1 VNRNYHASG
10 LRSRMSEF
18 QDSVGGSV
26 TGRRL
31 KVFFLAAM
39 VLAAAGTLYYFGSAT
54 RVVQAKGSQ
63 SPTPRSV
70 SPVSI
75 PMFFEANQGQTDPR
89 VKFLSRGHGYSL
101 FLTANEALLNLHVE
115 TRPSAS
121 PSAWARN
128 VIRMRLDGANS
139 AARVSGAELLPGKS
153 NYFIGNDPS
162 KWHRNIAQY
171 ARVNYESVYPG
182 VDLTYYGKQ
191 GQLEYDFRVAPGADP
206 NKIALTFEG
215 ASTRLDGG
223 DLVLS
228 TSHGDV
234 HFHAPYIYQ
243 PDGNTKERVVGS
255 FRQLADHKIGFQI
268 GDYDRDRE
276 LVIDPI
282 LSYSTYLGGSGT
294 EASVQVAVDSSLNI
308 YVAGATDSLDFP
320 LSQAPNPTPIQSTRN
335 GPQNL
340 FIAKLNPSAA
350 TPADQ
355 LAFATYLGGNEV
367 DTPAGLAVDGA
378 GDIYVAGITT
388 SSNFPTTTNAF
399 QQSAAEAGTHGFV
412 TRIGFS
418 GTVYSLSYSTYL
430 AGTNAAHNAADLVT
444 GLAIDSKKDVFV
456 TGTTTSTDATTGFP
470 ATANGYQVTSFA
482 ANQFFASKINTAGS
496 GSSSM
501 LYSSYFGGVNP
512 ANAQIS
518 GGGIA
523 VDNGG
528 NFYITGATSFL
539 FDPSASADSP
549 RTNFPIRNAQQACL
563 DQAPSVTT
571 CDLTL
576 TAQDA
581 FLAKINPG
589 RVGDAGLIYSTYL
602 GGSQDDAGIAVAV
615 DSASNA
621 YVTGK
626 TLSSDWTPPTSPT
639 PFQSTFING
648 GANIFDAF
656 IAKIGNPS
664 GSTTFPLTYFT
675 YLGGSGD
682 DIGRA
687 IAVDTVQTVHVT
699 GSSSSGDL
707 VPLDP
712 LTIQPVFRGPID
724 AFVAEIITTA
734 SGRAVGDYL
743 TFLGG
748 TQPDIGTGIALDASN
763 TVYVSGQTSSTDF
776 PIPPSPAPPPFQGQL
791 NPSGLPDAFV
801 ARIGA
806 ISGFVYDPTTPL
818 TVSPSPASA
827 GNQVTITFNFV
838 NNGPDPAAKVVFSGA
853 FPSTGVTFNSAT
865 ATPGGTCQTPVN
877 ATVVC
882 QIGNVAV
889 AGKASVTV
897 VLTPLVGTTSVDV
910 TPSLSVNGGGFTTF
924 TCPLSPC
931 PLPVNVTDFAISA
944 APTSVTINA
953 GESTSYL
960 VTLSPTSNTGY
971 ASAISMSDTG
981 LPTAS
986 TGTFTSTSVTISG
999 NSPATTTLN
1008 IKTTARPVNT
1018 GRLLRGGPLYA
1029 TWLPVGGLSLLGLGI
1044 GAGCKRRRWLAGILL
1059 GLLAGLIVLQAA
1071 CGSSSST
1078 PAPTS
1083 GTPAGTYTVTITG
1096 SSGSASHNTRVT
1108 LIVN

>member
-1 VNRNYHASG
+1 
-10 LRSRMSEF
+10 
-18 QDSVGGSV
+18 
-26 TGRRL
+26 
-31 KVFFLAAM
+31 M
-39 VLAAAGTLYYFGSAT
+39 VLAAAGTLFYFGSAT
-54 RVVQAKGSQ
+54 RVVQAKD
-63 SPTPRSV
+63 SPSTTPRSV
-70 SPVSI
+70 SALSL
-75 PMFFEANQGQTDPR
+75 PMYFEANQGQTDPR

-101 FLTANEALLNLHVE
+101 FLTADEALLDLHVE
-115 TRPSAS
+115 TRRAAS
-121 PSAWARN
+121 PSASARN
-128 VIRMRLDGANS
+128 VIRMRLDGSNS
-139 AARVSGAELLPGKS
+139 AARVSGTELLPGKS

-182 VDLTYYGKQ
+182 VDLTYYGNQ

-234 HFHAPYIYQ
+234 RFHAPYIYQ
-243 PDGNTKERVVGS
+243 PNGSTKKTVAGS
-255 FRQLADHKIGFQI
+255 FRQLADNKIGFQI
-268 GDYDRDRE
+268 GNYDRSRE
-276 LVIDPI
+276 LIIDPV

-350 TPADQ
+350 IPADQ
-355 LAFATYLGGNEV
+355 LAFATYLGGNGV

-378 GDIYVAGITT
+378 GDIYVAGTTT

-412 TRIGFS
+412 TRIGFT

-430 AGTNAAHNAADLVT
+430 AGTNAAHTAADLVT
-444 GLAIDSKKDVFV
+444 GLAIDTKKDTFV

-482 ANQFFASKINTAGS
+482 ANQFFASKINTDPS

-501 LYSSYFGGVNP
+501 LYSTYFGGVNP

-539 FDPSASADSP
+539 FDPSASADNP

-581 FLAKINPG
+581 FLAKINPS

-639 PFQSTFING
+639 PFQGNFVPG

-664 GSTTFPLTYFT
+664 GTTTYPLTYFT

-699 GSSSSGDL
+699 GSSSSADL

-712 LTIQPVFRGPID
+712 LTIQPVFHPPLD
-724 AFVAEIITTA
+724 SFVTQIITTA

-763 TVYVSGQTSSTDF
+763 TVYVSGQTSSLDF
-776 PIPPSPAPPPFQGQL
+776 PIPSSPAPPPFQGQL

-838 NNGPDPAAKVVFSGA
+838 NNGPDPASKVVFSGA
-853 FPSTGVTFNSAT
+853 FPSSGVTFNSAT
-865 ATPGGTCQTPVN
+865 STPGGTCQTPVN

-882 QIGNVAV
+882 NVGNVPV
-889 AGKASVTV
+889 AGKATVTV
-897 VLTPLVGTTSVDV
+897 VLTPLVGTKSVDV

-924 TCPLSPC
+924 PCPLPC
-931 PLPVNVTDFAISA
+931 PLPVNVTDFTISA

-960 VTLSPTSNTGY
+960 VTLSPTTAGGY

-981 LPTAS
+981 LPTAT

-999 NSPATTTLN
+999 ASPATTTLN

-1018 GRLLRGGPLYA
+1018 GGLLRGGPLYA
-1029 TWLPVGGLSLLGLGI
+1029 TWLPVGGLSLLGLGV
-1044 GAGCKRRRWLAGILL
+1044 GAGFRRRRWLAGMLL
-1059 GLLAGLIVLQAA
+1059 AFLAGLIVLQAA

-1078 PAPTS
+1078 PTPTG

>member
-1 VNRNYHASG
+1 
-10 LRSRMSEF
+10 
-18 QDSVGGSV
+18 V
-26 TGRRL
+26 TSRRL

-39 VLAAAGTLYYFGSAT
+39 VLAAAGTLFYFGSAT
-54 RVVQAKGSQ
+54 RAVQAKNAL

-70 SPVSI
+70 SAVSL
-75 PMFFEANQGQTDPR
+75 PMFFEANLGQTDPR

-115 TRPSAS
+115 TPHAAS
-121 PSAWARN
+121 PSASAHN

-162 KWHRNIAQY
+162 KWRRGIPQY

-182 VDLTYYGKQ
+182 IDLTYYGSQ
-191 GQLEYDFRVAPGADP
+191 RQLEYDFRVAPGADP
-206 NKIALTFEG
+206 NQIALTFEG
-215 ASTRLDGG
+215 ASTHLDAG

-228 TSHGDV
+228 TRNGDV
-234 HFHAPYIYQ
+234 RFHSPYIYQ
-243 PDGNTKERVVGS
+243 PDGSTKKTVSGS
-255 FRQLADHKIGFQI
+255 FRQLAENKIGFQI
-268 GDYDRDRE
+268 GNYDHSRE
-276 LVIDPI
+276 LVIDPV
-282 LSYSTYLGGSGT
+282 LSYATYLGGSGT

-308 YVAGATDSLDFP
+308 YVAGSTDSADFP
-320 LSQAPNPTPIQSTRN
+320 LSQPPNPAPIQSTLN
-335 GPQNL
+335 GSQNL
-340 FIAKLNPSAA
+340 FIAKLNPFAA
-350 TPADQ
+350 TPPDQ
-355 LAFATYLGGNEV
+355 LAFATYLGGNGI
-367 DTPAGLAVDGA
+367 DTPAGLAVDAA
-378 GDIYVAGITT
+378 GDIYVAGTTT
-388 SSNFPTTTNAF
+388 SSNFPTANAF
-399 QQSAAEAGTHGFV
+399 QASPSEPGRHGFV
-412 TRIGFS
+412 SRIGFS
-418 GTVYSLSYSTYL
+418 GAVYSLSYSTYL

-444 GLAIDSKKDVFV
+444 GLAIDTKKDAFV

-501 LYSSYFGGVNP
+501 LYSTYFGGVNP

-528 NFYITGATSFL
+528 NFYIAGATSFL
-539 FDPSASADSP
+539 FDPSASGDNP

-563 DQAPSVTT
+563 DQAPSVTA

-639 PFQSTFING
+639 PFQANFVPG
-648 GANIFDAF
+648 GPNIFDAF

-664 GSTTFPLTYFT
+664 GTTTYPLTYFT

-724 AFVAEIITTA
+724 AFVTQISTTA
-734 SGRAVGDYL
+734 SGRAIGDYL

-763 TVYVSGQTSSTDF
+763 TVYVSGQTRSIDF

-827 GNQVTITFNFV
+827 GNQVTITFSFV
-838 NNGPDPAAKVVFSGA
+838 NNGPDPASKVVFSGA
-853 FPSTGVTFNSAT
+853 FPSSGVTFNSAT

-889 AGKASVTV
+889 AGKATVTV
-897 VLTPLVGTTSVDV
+897 VLTPLVGTKSLDV

-924 TCPLSPC
+924 PCPLSPC
-931 PLPVNVTDFAISA
+931 PLPVDVTDFSISA

-960 VTLSPTSNTGY
+960 VTLSPTTAGGY

-999 NSPATTTLN
+999 VSPATTTLN

-1018 GRLLRGGPLYA
+1018 GSLLRGGPLYA
-1029 TWLPVGGLSLLGLGI
+1029 TWLPVGGLSLLGLGV
-1044 GAGCKRRRWLAGILL
+1044 GAGFKRRRWLAGMLL

-1071 CGSSSST
+1071 CGSSGST
-1078 PAPTS
+1078 PAPTG
-1083 GTPAGTYTVTITG
+1083 GTPAGTYPITITG

>member
-1 VNRNYHASG
+1 
-10 LRSRMSEF
+10 
-18 QDSVGGSV
+18 
-26 TGRRL
+26 
-31 KVFFLAAM
+31 M

-806 ISGFVYDPTTPL
+806 ISGFAYDPTTPL